1 MKQLSTQ
8 LHLTQQ
14 EKDLLIRLYHRRMI
28 TKAYLDEN
36 VPMAV
41 KQALVNKGLIIEE
54 TIEDW
59 EQTVH
64 EVYFLTQDG
73 TQVVYELLMLP
84 NNVLNEKD
92 SIIERHRFKLS
103 ELKPKKTEKHAR
115 RLLEQTRFVESTTQL
130 LGKYSIEHQY
140 YDRLFNE
147 LNSKKQEH
155 YIPQTFPSDGVLL
168 VKDCEIHIH
177 SIQER
182 PTKVKLFTEKTYLPF
197 VKSETFAY
205 RERPMLLLFLA
216 QTKEDVEKHRET
228 ICQMMGA
235 HLTPYF
241 NVLVA
246 TPKQALQFM
255 KNKFIPELLQPYHFL
270 GLMKHKIQRQD
281 VNVCFLDQQKLAS
294 LAGRYDGYLT
304 YNNQLA
310 LVLDYRFK
318 DVLSYYTIK
327 NHTANQQR
335 LNKKYFILAL
345 NNDKLSEQ
353 EVGDYYRDYTV
364 CATVEKLKEDKWLRT
379 IFHHQRP

>member
-14 EKDLLIRLYHRRMI
+14 EKDLLVHLYHRRMM

-84 NNVLNEKD
+84 TNVLNEKD
-92 SIIERHRFKLS
+92 SITERHRFKLS
-103 ELKPKKTEKHAR
+103 DLRPKKTEKHAR

-130 LGKYSIEHQY
+130 LDKYSIKHQY
-140 YDRLFNE
+140 YDHLFNE

-168 VKDCEIHIH
+168 VKDYEIHIH

-228 ICQMMGA
+228 ICQMIGT

-270 GLMKHKIQRQD
+270 GLMKDKIQRQD
-281 VNVCFLDQQKLAS
+281 VNVYFLDQQKLAS

-310 LVLDYRFK
+310 LVLDYRYK
-318 DVLSYYTIK
+318 DVLSYYTMK
-327 NHTANQQR
+327 NHTTNQQR

-353 EVGDYYRDYTV
+353 EVGDYRQNYMV

-379 IFHHQRP
+379 IFHHQQP